1 MKKRQTLEI
10 LAVAHT
16 EVLTAILCGP
26 DADSPDFAGEKKK
39 GKKRKKAE
47 KRRKRR
53 EEAD

>member
-16 EVLTAILCGP
+16 EVLMAVLP
-26 DADSPDFAGEKKK
+26 ADDGK
-39 GKKRKKAE
+39 GKKAKK

>member
-16 EVLTAILCGP
+16 EVLTAILSGP
-26 DADSPDFAGEKKK
+26 DADSPGFAGEKKK